1 MPTQFDSPHQNKP
14 PTARRHNI
22 VFTSVRLS
30 VLLVTGVSLSACG
43 VERSTGDTARD
54 SGGPMMTDSRA
65 ADVTDTFDIGIGALD
80 GGPTVERDATVRDAA
95 LSRDSET
102 NSDAAMRPDSFVP
115 AVDAEPIQP
124 DQGELFDDAA
134 VGAGDAGRQDPN
146 QILFR
151 LDTRCR
157 NQNAG
162 TVRLVGHRWNNWDPN
177 SGPVA
182 GDPDGDGVWE
192 VIVDVEGRE
201 QFDYLWNVDGAYEAL
216 IGAGDCAPSTDR
228 ATYANRRWERG
239 EGERDDSYNS
249 CEQCV
254 PIEPEPAPDQ
264 LVLSLDTRCAPARP
278 GSVRIVGP
286 WWNGWD
292 PNAGPIANDPDQ
304 DGVWQVVF
312 EPAPGADMEYLWNV
326 DGTYENL
333 IGAGAC
339 APITDGANFANRRWS
354 PGTGDRT
361 DAYDSCIPCDG
372 EPMEP
377 PVDPARP
384 RITVDGRRIRIDGQT
399 FHVKGVNWSPVPRGA
414 NYPQGLDFSGFVER
428 DAPLMQAAGINVV
441 RTYEPIRDRAVLDTL
456 WAHRIYVM
464 NTVYSWG
471 GAPVDS
477 AVAIVNEVGFHP
489 AILMWVIGNEWNYNG
504 LYSGLNHGQAVQR
517 IADVARAVKN
527 ADRSRPV
534 ATIYG
539 EVPSPETLGQLA
551 AIDVWG
557 LNVYRGI
564 VFGDV
569 FDTFARRSG
578 KPMFLGEYGADAYN
592 ANIGAEDQRAQAEA
606 TTRLTQI
613 IVDNSTVTG
622 GTCSGGVIFEW
633 ADEWWKAGEPNVHNI
648 GGAAPGGG
656 PHPDGVFNEEWW
668 GLLEIDGTPRA
679 AYRAYQ
685 QVAVPVEP

>member
-1 MPTQFDSPHQNKP
+1 M
-14 PTARRHNI
+14 
-22 VFTSVRLS
+22 
-30 VLLVTGVSLSACG
+30 
-43 VERSTGDTARD
+43 
-54 SGGPMMTDSRA
+54 
-65 ADVTDTFDIGIGALD
+65 
-80 GGPTVERDATVRDAA
+80 
-95 LSRDSET
+95 
-102 NSDAAMRPDSFVP
+102 
-115 AVDAEPIQP
+115 
-124 DQGELFDDAA
+124 
-134 VGAGDAGRQDPN
+134 
-146 QILFR
+146 
-151 LDTRCR
+151 
-157 NQNAG
+157 
-162 TVRLVGHRWNNWDPN
+162 
-177 SGPVA
+177 
-182 GDPDGDGVWE
+182 
-192 VIVDVEGRE
+192 
-201 QFDYLWNVDGAYEAL
+201 
-216 IGAGDCAPSTDR
+216 
-228 ATYANRRWERG
+228 
-239 EGERDDSYNS
+239 
-249 CEQCV
+249 
-254 PIEPEPAPDQ
+254 
-264 LVLSLDTRCAPARP
+264 VLSLDTRCAPARP

-292 PNAGPIANDPDQ
+292 PNAGPVANDPDG

-312 EPAPGADMEYLWNV
+312 APPPGADMEYLWNV
-326 DGTYENL
+326 DGVYENL
-333 IGAGAC
+333 VGAGAC

-354 PGTGDRT
+354 PGSGDRT
-361 DAYDSCIPCDG
+361 DAYDSCMPCDG

-384 RITVDGRRIRIDGQT
+384 RITIDGRRIRIDGRT
-399 FHVKGVNWSPVPRGA
+399 FHIKGVNWSPVPRGA

-428 DAPLMQAAGINVV
+428 DAPLMRAAGINVV

-456 WAHRIYVM
+456 WAHQIYVM

-477 AVAIVNEVGFHP
+477 AVAVVEEVGFHP

-504 LYSGLNHGQAVQR
+504 LYSGLNHAQAVQR

-539 EVPSPETLGQLA
+539 EVPSPETIGQLA
-551 AIDVWG
+551 VIDVWG

-564 VFGDV
+564 VFGDL
-569 FDTFARRSG
+569 FDAFARRSG

-613 IVDNSTVTG
+613 IVENSTVTG
-622 GTCSGGVIFEW
+622 GACSGGVIFEW
-633 ADEWWKAGEPNVHNI
+633 ADEWWKAGQPNVHNV

-668 GLLEIDGTPRA
+668 GLLEIDGTPRE

-685 QVAVPVEP
+685 QVAVPVQP